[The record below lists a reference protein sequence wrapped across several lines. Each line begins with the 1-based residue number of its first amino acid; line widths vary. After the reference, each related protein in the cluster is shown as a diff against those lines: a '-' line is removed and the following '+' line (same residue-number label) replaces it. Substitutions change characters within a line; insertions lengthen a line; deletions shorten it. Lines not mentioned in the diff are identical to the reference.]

1 MFSVAEL
8 INCGPSRQWD
18 ISAKKKRKYSYQV
31 IKIIYEGNL
40 NEHY

>member
-18 ISAKKKRKYSYQV
+18 ISAKKKENIVTKS
-31 IKIIYEGNL
+31 
-40 NEHY
+40 